1 MKHTM
6 TYTSCLHTYVRY
18 YIYEPKIILRIKG
31 VIQIHHGLCEH
42 ADRYEHFAQFLMNRG
57 FVVVVSDFVG
67 HGQSLIDF
75 EQGYFGKE
83 RGSDCLVRDMFR
95 LCDFIKERYPE
106 APYFL
111 LGTDLGAVMIRK
123 FISIYGDY
131 IQGVLLL
138 GTSGHLTGSVIKTMY
153 IKLMKL
159 IKGPMYRSKYL
170 FKHFHNHNNRK
181 FRNTKSIVSYLTKD
195 KKQLKAYLDDPM
207 THFVYTLQGY
217 EDILT
222 ASRQVSSQEYINKIP
237 DYLSVYLAC
246 GEDDTMI
253 EHADELYEKYKNRG
267 IRDLTYKKF
276 KNCRHALLFE
286 VERNEVYQD
295 ILMWLNGRTYV

>member
-1 MKHTM
+1 MKYTQ
-6 TYTSCLHTYVRY
+6 TYTSCLHTHVRY
-18 YIYEPKIILRIKG
+18 YIYEPKIVLRIKG

-42 ADRYEHFAQFLMNRG
+42 ADRYEHFAQFLLNRG

-83 RGSDCLVRDMFR
+83 RGSDSLVRDMFR
-95 LCDFIKERYPE
+95 LFDFIRSRYPE

-111 LGTDLGAVMIRK
+111 LGSDLGAIIIRK
-123 FISIYGDY
+123 FMSIYGDY

-138 GTSGHLTGSVIKTMY
+138 GTSGNLSWSQFKIMY
-153 IKLMKL
+153 IKIMKL
-159 IKGPMYRSKYL
+159 LKGPMYRSKYL
-170 FKHFHNHNNRK
+170 FKHFYSRNNRK
-181 FRNTKSIVSYLTKD
+181 FSNSKSMVSWLTKD
-195 KKQLKAYLDDPM
+195 KKQIKAYLDDPM
-207 THFVYTLQGY
+207 THFIYTLQGY

-222 ASRQVSSQEYINKIP
+222 ASKQVNSQEYISKIP
-237 DYLSVYLAC
+237 DYLSIYIAS

-253 EHADELYEKYKNRG
+253 EHSEELYEKYKKQG
-267 IRDLTYKKF
+267 IKDLTYKIF

-286 VERNEVYQD
+286 TERNEVYQD
-295 ILMWLNGRTYV
+295 ILNWLDERTYV